1 MVTQRSRTM
10 RSHHPR
16 KVFFAFSSP
25 AARTGRFLRDAVTAR
40 RWARVRLFQP
50 RGRPICRGLLR
61 WPLAAAGPCPSNS
74 VAKPSDG
81 AAIQVTVMQA
91 ADAQAPAAAP
101 EIMRL
106 NPELLAKGGLV
117 VAEQGDGA
125 AGFGASVAE
134 HFLPINM
141 TFPGLRALNV
151 DPPVFGISGFL
162 APDECDALVTA
173 AKTSGK
179 MAKSSTGG
187 GPQRE
192 GAAAPV
198 DMRTSTSVPLTQ
210 EVSEE
215 PFSGPSSTSARS
227 SFNASATQLRAS
239 FGALPP
245 PLIA

>member
-1 MVTQRSRTM
+1 MGAHMS
-10 RSHHPR
+10 
-16 KVFFAFSSP
+16 
-25 AARTGRFLRDAVTAR
+25 
-40 RWARVRLFQP
+40 WFQP
-50 RGRPICRGLLR
+50 HGRPICRGLL
-61 WPLAAAGPCPSNS
+61 PLTAAGACLNDSA
-74 VAKPSDG
+74 AKPHEG

-91 ADAQAPAAAP
+91 ADTQAPAAAP

-141 TFPGLRALNV
+141 AFPGLRALNV

-162 APDECDALVTA
+162 AADECDALVTA

-187 GPQRE
+187 EPQRK

-210 EVSEE
+210 EVSAQ
-215 PFSGPSSTSARS
+215 PFPGPASTRS
-227 SFNASATQLRAS
+227 SFTRPLANYAPRSA
-239 FGALPP
+239 FCVHP
-245 PLIA
+245 